1 MNDRSAHQ
9 LSENDISTGLIT
21 RRVGRRIIVLPKVDS
36 TNTHALQTLA
46 PRDGPA
52 ADGTVVF
59 AERQTAGRGR
69 LGRTWH
75 SPAGASLMCT
85 TLLRE
90 PENAAR
96 AAFWMMAG
104 ALAVVK
110 AIESATDVSPQIRWP
125 NDIYVGPRKLAG
137 ILVEASVIARDS
149 MHCGTA
155 VSAVN
160 NGEIAA
166 PQSASTYGISSAWL
180 AIGIGINCLQQP
192 AHFPDE
198 IRAGSTSLD
207 IESRGPI
214 DRIALARALLTQ
226 LDAVFANPA
235 AISEDDLA
243 AEWSAHSADIGQRV
257 TLVHGR
263 EQATG
268 VILDIHPREGLL
280 LQPDAGPPRHF
291 DPATTSRSS

>member
-9 LSENDISTGLIT
+9 LSENDISTGLAT
-21 RRVGRRIIVLPKVDS
+21 RRVGRRIIILPEVDS

-46 PRDGPA
+46 QRDGRA

-85 TLLRE
+85 TLLHE
-90 PENAAR
+90 PKNAAR

-137 ILVEASVIARDS
+137 ILVEASVVTRDEPIA
-149 MHCGTA
+149 
-155 VSAVN
+155 SA
-160 NGEIAA
+160 G
-166 PQSASTYGISSAWL
+166 PLSSAWL

-214 DRIALARALLTQ
+214 DRIALARALLTR
-226 LDAVFANPA
+226 LDAVFANPTA
-235 AISEDDLA
+235 VSEDDLA
-243 AEWSAHSADIGQRV
+243 TEWSAHSADIGQRV
-257 TLVHGR
+257 TLVQGQ
-263 EQATG
+263 EKVTG